1 MASREIEQILNSA
14 LPSVGI
20 GRVTLENA
28 GGNFQFKIDPHVDY
42 TAKDDT
48 IGKEFVA
55 AGLLNP
61 QRIEGTTIKR
71 SETSAMKVTL
81 SLSVKD
87 VVTASILSY
96 WFKNRNI
103 VDLLDVRTTYATDP
117 NTTNYIL
124 QNNRTLNYEDYL
136 DITNI
141 PLQAALKENGFRN
154 EVTKVDADGNR
165 VHIFNFDYVISV
177 DNSVPYLA
185 VFACCRV
192 DLDKLFKKAPETLQI
207 QTDIVDQLPDD
218 LLAGNLSYNVILR
231 DGNISST
238 IPVFVDEETGILWNG
253 PVHQMANGEWMT
265 GDIHSGDSKLLVRR
279 NIPNTRI
286 QDFRIS
292 SYLNKRVM
300 EIHNTRAKIS
310 NAISRNITS
319 QVVDDQKPKSYFSD
333 ISFARDTLGQAR
345 FFFSM
350 DYHKIIEDYTLFG
363 GLIRKKG
370 LLNPNEIALEY
381 CRIASLKIFRKRING
396 SAETGSKVYLV
407 ANTLNGDIAVPHDPA
422 TLPANFDCNQVD
434 ELIVF
439 TSEDAGRGI
448 LYSNEYSKIHDTTPI
463 TVMPSLG
470 ERLGLIS
477 PVSSLVGAPTPP
489 QFLVNK
495 TVIGT
500 IEEVTGI
507 KINDSDGIRHVSG
520 IDKSMPGVTDGYYQY
535 RIEMEIIDRTDEFI
549 MRYLDNLQWAKD
561 YLQTYLNKITQPGQE
576 ASFTWKVDPHIDYE
590 QEGKTVSRREKITA
604 DYATVKKAISHYLKT
619 MMLFTNETTA
629 SRNDYGRP
637 ENGDA
642 LRDQLLSFVNPRTP
656 NGTACIIGLM
666 DELINKIQDALKI
679 KELNTLT
686 KLGNASTTLQAIQPS
701 TLLNSSKPTISFE
714 IKNLFLNYFNSNVD
728 RNASYDFMD
737 LKDNDS
743 PMGIKLATENEFI
756 NRIGQETQRLFRNE
770 EDSLTFSINDQE
782 FNPGDDFQFTD
793 FSYVAPARVNM
804 PGGNVINAIG
814 SSPVGSSPVGSVAQ
828 PMWNSY
834 VGRTA
839 ADSPPSATT
848 EEEVETAV
856 EDKMASYGVTVYS
869 DLQYVPDS
877 SFEESIS
884 DPVNKDNQIC
894 KTLYAPPAANP
905 QPLFERILEEIN
917 PSSYQ
922 FGGPYQSTGQAQ
934 INEDRA
940 LLSKTIRSINTVYD
954 PNSADSPPNT
964 ILTNWSSYTPSFLY
978 RGAPHSNNLT
988 PSQGWITTTPN
999 HFKALSKK
1007 EVLPNNIANVINA
1020 ATFKQNAQAEVNLK
1034 FFTLDVIEVLI
1045 GYEEDQ
1051 LTKPQWEPLTR
1062 TIYNEAIGGTLLC
1075 RLTPYQNRVFGAT
1088 RDLQTELPTV
1098 DEYFLLQPRTTQ
1110 ATTDVGDLIP
1120 GMNISAFPTVGTT
1133 FLFGDL
1139 PGITPQTFYVEPNA
1153 PTTLVNR
1160 FGAAGGVRGE
1170 FVGQGGGG
1178 GTFGDPTLEGTPI
1191 RTTDP
1196 FGAIR
1201 DVVAFGINDLDP
1213 RLQGM
1218 SMDES
1223 SFSSQGG
1230 NLSQDGGFALGRTNP
1245 IQAGSLTQDLSPMQ
1259 QSVMGQPVSRYAHT
1273 TQTTQAAPTQ
1283 TTRSPGP
1290 VSFGGSNPL
1299 ASNLRVTQN
1308 AQSAQR
1314 PDTLLNTLY
1323 NTRQGGTE
1331 R

>member
-14 LPSVGI
+14 LPNVGI

-28 GGNFQFKIDPHVDY
+28 GGDFQFQIDPHIDY

-61 QRIEGTTIKR
+61 ERLEGATIKR
-71 SETSAMKVTL
+71 SEINAMKVTL

-103 VDLLDVRTTYATDP
+103 VDLLDVRTTYTTDP

-124 QNNRTLNYEDYL
+124 QNNRSLNYEDYL

-141 PLQAALKENGFRN
+141 PLQTALEEKGFRN
-154 EVTKVDADGNR
+154 EVTKVDSDGNR
-165 VHIFNFDYVISV
+165 IHIFNFDYVISV

-192 DLDKLFKKAPETLQI
+192 DLDKLFKKAPDTLQI

-265 GDIHSGDSKLLVRR
+265 EDAHTDESKFLVRR
-279 NIPNTRI
+279 NIPNTKI

-292 SYLNKRVM
+292 SYLNKRVL
-300 EIHNTRAKIS
+300 EIHATRDKIS
-310 NAISRNITS
+310 NAISRNLTIQT
-319 QVVDDQKPKSYFSD
+319 VDDQKPKSYFSD
-333 ISFARDTLGQAR
+333 ISFARDNLGQAR

-370 LLNPNEIALEY
+370 LLNPNEIAQEY
-381 CRIASLKIFRKRING
+381 CRISSLKIFRKRIHG
-396 SAETGSKVYLV
+396 SAETGSRVYMV

-422 TLPANFDCNQVD
+422 TLPGNFDCNQVD

-439 TSEDAGRGI
+439 TSEVNGV
-448 LYSNEYSKIHDTTPI
+448 LQTNEYSKIHDTTPV

-507 KINDSDGIRHVSG
+507 KINDSEGIRHVSG

-535 RIEMEIIDRTDEFI
+535 RMEMEIIDQTDEFI
-549 MRYLDNLQWAKD
+549 MKYLNNLQWAKD

-604 DYATVKKAISHYLKT
+604 DYGAIKMAINYYLKT
-619 MMLFTNETTA
+619 LMLFTNETTA

-679 KELNTLT
+679 KELNVLA
-686 KLGNASTTLQAIQPS
+686 KLGNSDS
-701 TLLNSSKPTISFE
+701 TLEALQPGTLFNSSKPTISFE
-714 IKNLFLNYFNSNVD
+714 MKNLFVNYFNSNVERD
-728 RNASYDFMD
+728 ASYDFMD
-737 LKDNDS
+737 LTDNDT
-743 PMGIKLATENEFI
+743 PMGIKVATENEFI
-756 NRIGQETQRLFRNE
+756 DRIGKETQRLFRNE
-770 EDSLTFSINDQE
+770 EDSLSFDINGQE

-804 PGGNVINAIG
+804 PAGQSLSVIG
-814 SSPVGSSPVGSVAQ
+814 SSPDPTNSQSSYQGVNWARIANQVAQ
-828 PMWNSY
+828 TNEKLKKDAKKSSS
-834 VGRTA
+834 G
-839 ADSPPSATT
+839 D
-848 EEEVETAV
+848 AV
-856 EDKMASYGVTVYS
+856 ESIAAANKMAAYGVTIHN
-869 DLQYVPDS
+869 DLEYVPL
-877 SFEESIS
+877 SFEESID

-894 KTLYAPPAANP
+894 TTRPSSPGANP
-905 QPLFERILEEIN
+905 FPLFERVLEEIN
-917 PSSYQ
+917 PNSYQ
-922 FGGPYQSTGQAQ
+922 FGGPYESTGQAQ
-934 INEDRA
+934 ISEDRA
-940 LLSKTIRSINTVYD
+940 ILAKTIRNINTVFD
-954 PNSADSPPNT
+954 PSSVSSPANVFET
-964 ILTNWSSYTPSFLY
+964 SFASWAPSFLY

-988 PSQGWITTTPN
+988 PSQGWTTTTPN

-1007 EVLPNNIANVINA
+1007 EVLPTNIANVINA
-1020 ATFKQNAQAEVNLK
+1020 ATF
-1034 FFTLDVIEVLI
+1034 
-1045 GYEEDQ
+1045 
-1051 LTKPQWEPLTR
+1051 
-1062 TIYNEAIGGTLLC
+1062 
-1075 RLTPYQNRVFGAT
+1075 
-1088 RDLQTELPTV
+1088 
-1098 DEYFLLQPRTTQ
+1098 
-1110 ATTDVGDLIP
+1110 
-1120 GMNISAFPTVGTT
+1120 
-1133 FLFGDL
+1133 
-1139 PGITPQTFYVEPNA
+1139 
-1153 PTTLVNR
+1153 
-1160 FGAAGGVRGE
+1160 
-1170 FVGQGGGG
+1170 
-1178 GTFGDPTLEGTPI
+1178 
-1191 RTTDP
+1191 
-1196 FGAIR
+1196 
-1201 DVVAFGINDLDP
+1201 
-1213 RLQGM
+1213 
-1218 SMDES
+1218 
-1223 SFSSQGG
+1223 
-1230 NLSQDGGFALGRTNP
+1230 
-1245 IQAGSLTQDLSPMQ
+1245 
-1259 QSVMGQPVSRYAHT
+1259 
-1273 TQTTQAAPTQ
+1273 
-1283 TTRSPGP
+1283 
-1290 VSFGGSNPL
+1290 
-1299 ASNLRVTQN
+1299 
-1308 AQSAQR
+1308 
-1314 PDTLLNTLY
+1314 
-1323 NTRQGGTE
+1323 
-1331 R
+1331 